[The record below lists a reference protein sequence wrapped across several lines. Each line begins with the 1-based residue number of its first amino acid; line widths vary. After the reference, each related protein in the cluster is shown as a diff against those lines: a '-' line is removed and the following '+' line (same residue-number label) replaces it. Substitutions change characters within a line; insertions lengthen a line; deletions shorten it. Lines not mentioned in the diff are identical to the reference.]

1 MSSRRKRPLGA
12 TKAAAKDVAGA
23 TAATPEASATS
34 KSPANARAL
43 VALRIG
49 LIAGAVGAIGY
60 GILCGEHLAVLAKG
74 VRICLECMG
83 IA

>member
-1 MSSRRKRPLGA
+1 MSSRPKRPLGA
-12 TKAAAKDVAGA
+12 TEAADKDVA
-23 TAATPEASATS
+23 AATSEASATS